1 MFEINLKKI
10 DASTKSVIRA
20 SISGNLGRLADQSL
34 EASMLASSGPEFS
47 DKDTVDLVDEVYEDL
62 QLLAEIFKSPILN
75 HIAMN

>member
-10 DASTKSVIRA
+10 DATTNLVIRA
-20 SISGNLGRLADQSL
+20 SISGNLCRLADKSL
-34 EASMLASSGPEFS
+34 EASILASSEPEIFNQ
-47 DKDTVDLVDEVYEDL
+47 DTADLVDEVFEDI